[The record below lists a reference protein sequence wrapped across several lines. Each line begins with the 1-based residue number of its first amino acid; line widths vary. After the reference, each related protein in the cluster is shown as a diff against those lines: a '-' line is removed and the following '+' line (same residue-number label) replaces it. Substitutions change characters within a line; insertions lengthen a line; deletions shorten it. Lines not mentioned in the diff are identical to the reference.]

1 MRSILSGNSSLHLSQ
16 ANSGGAVIG
25 FRLKDETKTQDFVD
39 ALTLPLVSVSLGGVE
54 TILSHPATMSHVAV
68 PEDVRNERGITF
80 GLFRLSVGLEQPQ
93 ELIADLNYA
102 LKEAFN
108 ESIIESITEQRF
120 SS

>member
-1 MRSILSGNSSLHLSQ
+1 MLL
-16 ANSGGAVIG
+16 
-25 FRLKDETKTQDFVD
+25 FLKMFEMNV
-39 ALTLPLVSVSLGGVE
+39 ALP
-54 TILSHPATMSHVAV
+54 
-68 PEDVRNERGITF
+68 

>member
-1 MRSILSGNSSLHLSQ
+1 MFEMN
-16 ANSGGAVIG
+16 V
-25 FRLKDETKTQDFVD
+25 
-39 ALTLPLVSVSLGGVE
+39 ALP
-54 TILSHPATMSHVAV
+54 
-68 PEDVRNERGITF
+68 F